1 MGYTVAIVLRMPRVE
16 GGLCTV
22 NVRITAD
29 RKQTYVN
36 TGVRVLP
43 ANWDSKTQTIVGVPG
58 AAQLN
63 VMISTTYNQVLQNIN
78 RSKMDEKQVT
88 AKAIR
93 NAFVE
98 KDKQNIFN
106 FSEKYSEDVTNK
118 REKGTLNNYE
128 RHMRKLEEFN
138 KSRNLNFDE
147 MDVTYLQSYEKW
159 IRKHKVKYKGVER
172 PVNNNYV
179 FVLLKA
185 IRTMFNAALKQGII
199 TETPFK
205 TYEFPIYKPPIK
217 DYLSMKELERWEKFV
232 DETTN
237 KSLKQAG
244 TYFLLG
250 CYTGLRVSD
259 WFRFNIDEHTKDKGT
274 RVLLRAKKNGEWV
287 GMKISRP
294 LARNLE
300 RMKLLP
306 LTIEEQTI
314 NEKLKVI
321 AVEVKIYKDLTTHSG
336 RHTFAITLCAER
348 GMSAENCAALMGITI
363 KTCIDS
369 YYRVT
374 REKLDSATDTA
385 WSDLE

>member
-43 ANWDSKTQTIVGVPG
+43 SNWDGKTQTVVGVPG
-58 AAQLN
+58 ATQLN

-78 RSKMDEKQVT
+78 RSKMDEKQLT

-138 KSRNLNFDE
+138 KSRNLTFE
-147 MDVTYLQSYEKW
+147 EIDVPYLQSYEKW
-159 IRKHKVKYKGVER
+159 IRKQKVKYKGTER

-185 IRTMFNAALKQGII
+185 IRTMFNAALKQGVV
-199 TETPFK
+199 TATPFK
-205 TYEFPIYKPPIK
+205 TYEFPIYRPPIK
-217 DYLSMKELERWEKFV
+217 DYLSISELESWEAFV

-244 TYFLLG
+244 IYFLLG

-259 WFRFNIDEHTKDKGT
+259 WIRFDTNIHVKAD
-274 RVLLRAKKNGEWV
+274 RILLRAKKNGEWV
-287 GMKISRP
+287 GMKISKP
-294 LARNLE
+294 LSRNLE
-300 RMKLLP
+300 RMRDVP

-314 NEKLKVI
+314 NEKLKII
-321 AVEVKIYKDLTTHSG
+321 AEKIKIKKDLTTHSG

-348 GMSAENCAALMGITI
+348 GMSAENCAALMGITV